1 MSYRSKNMRRIKEEQ
16 FDFLRLNNLQDKVNF
31 NKKTYPSGVNFND
44 ELMMFL
50 WELSV
55 EKEQYWSTI
64 HNKLYY
70 FLFRNGQIY
79 V

>member
-1 MSYRSKNMRRIKEEQ
+1 MQRIKEEQ

-31 NKKTYPSGVNFND
+31 NKKVYPSGVNSNS

-50 WELSV
+50 WALSV
-55 EKEQYWSTI
+55 EKFDYWEI
-64 HNKLYY
+64 IYNKFLY
-70 FLFRNGQIY
+70 FLNENGQIY

>member
-1 MSYRSKNMRRIKEEQ
+1 MQRIEEEQ

-31 NKKTYPSGVNFND
+31 NKKVNSSGWNTNQ
-44 ELMMFL
+44 ELMQFL
-50 WELSV
+50 WAASV
-55 EKEQYWSTI
+55 EKFDYWHI
-64 HNKLYY
+64 IYNKFRY

>member
-1 MSYRSKNMRRIKEEQ
+1 MKRIKEEQ

-31 NKKTYPSGVNFND
+31 NKKVYPSGVNFNG
-44 ELMMFL
+44 EFMMFL
-50 WELSV
+50 WTLSV
-55 EKEQYWSTI
+55 EKEEYWRI
-64 HNKLYY
+64 IYNKLHY

>member
-1 MSYRSKNMRRIKEEQ
+1 MQRIKEEQ

-31 NKKTYPSGVNFND
+31 NKKANPSDWDTNE
-44 ELMMFL
+44 ELMRFS
-50 WELSV
+50 WAVSV
-55 EKEQYWSTI
+55 EKFDYWHI
-64 HNKLYY
+64 IYNKLYY

>member
-1 MSYRSKNMRRIKEEQ
+1 MQRIKEEQ

-31 NKKTYPSGVNFND
+31 NKKVYLSGVNFNG

-50 WELSV
+50 WAFSV
-55 EKEQYWSTI
+55 EKFDYWQI
-64 HNKLYY
+64 IYNKFRY
-70 FLFRNGQIY
+70 FLIENGQIY